1 MSRSSKRKPKKR
13 TFFDERDSENDENSN
28 NNIDA
33 LGFNKGKEGNYD
45 KEDDR
50 EHANNNGL
58 GLLANLENIA
68 YSVTKTGGEDSV
80 GPGQEGGNVADDH
93 PCKGSLDEELK
104 HDSKDDFKIK
114 TFEFSVLSKEEF
126 PNKNELLKKENKV
139 SEAAAAVIGENV
151 KNSNCGCKEA
161 FLEGGERCKEK
172 CQNRKE
178 NRDCECAPP
187 CSNMRVQKMREGET
201 APLVKVEDDRLVTTS
216 SVPAEVFLGEL
227 TGEILTKEEMATR
240 LEEYKAAG
248 SYSRVWKIG
257 LNLRMDTEPLQK
269 PGSDFRWRSIV
280 ALSHSS

>member
-33 LGFNKGKEGNYD
+33 LGFSKGKEGNYD

-50 EHANNNGL
+50 EQTNNSGL

-68 YSVTKTGGEDSV
+68 YSVTKTGGENPV

-126 PNKNELLKKENKV
+126 PNTNESSKKENKV
-139 SEAAAAVIGENV
+139 SEAAAAVIGESV